1 LESRISISI
10 SAPARL
16 WGSPEAMRAM
26 EARALADHI
35 MLVDAISARNAEE
48 ASVIGRQHAKID
60 IELLESALKQSGR

>member
-1 LESRISISI
+1 
-10 SAPARL
+10 
-16 WGSPEAMRAM
+16 MRAM
-26 EARALADHI
+26 EACALADHI